1 MFLPVTVV
9 RSLFYVICNVVF
21 GAEQIKSYLLN
32 MLKVYYF
39 QWDDEDTNLRSQFNK
54 VDFLSKLK
62 FRYCSK

>member
-1 MFLPVTVV
+1 MFLPVTAV

-39 QWDDEDTNLRSQFNK
+39 QSDDEDKN
-54 VDFLSKLK
+54 
-62 FRYCSK
+62 

>member
-1 MFLPVTVV
+1 MFLPVTAV

-39 QWDDEDTNLRSQFNK
+39 QWDDEDTNLRSQFSKFN
-54 VDFLSKLK
+54 FLSKLK

>member
-39 QWDDEDTNLRSQFNK
+39 QWDDEDKN
-54 VDFLSKLK
+54 
-62 FRYCSK
+62 